1 LRVAL
6 RTQYVSHGSHRLF
19 ALMQIV
25 PGHGL
30 HLRGPEPAFGTA
42 HKVELIQRLRQ
53 DDKEGV
59 VFRKLTER

>member
-1 LRVAL
+1 
-6 RTQYVSHGSHRLF
+6 
-19 ALMQIV
+19 MQIV